1 LGIKGFEKRGV
12 LILNLFSK
20 AKVSES
26 KELKNKEIEIN
37 IDDGNLLNKESYHK
51 DIQIEASKRES
62 IWNRPIKLQDFKFKK
77 MKNNIEDKPSKPKSI
92 RLVTMDIGSKDIKV
106 VEGQVKGGKIKVY
119 SMGKIKSP
127 EDIIQDG
134 ELYNEEPILLKLKDE
149 MKSYRVR
156 AKNIAMVSSSS
167 TIISRELVVP
177 YVDSYEELKTL
188 VNYEIQQ
195 FLCINLN
202 NYTVQF
208 MKLEEVIIDDVRKQK
223 LFVIIYPKNIIDSYR
238 NLANK
243 LLLNPY
249 SLDITNNSIRK
260 LSNIADIYNVDLIEK
275 EESVL
280 YLDLG
285 YKTIN
290 LSIVNDNKLEF
301 IRVMPSGGIE
311 IDKFI
316 SDFNQISMDEAEEI
330 KKTQVHVGKHRK
342 ENELN
347 DGVVEVIEQW
357 LDDLNRIIQ
366 FYTNKSNGKKINH
379 IYLYGGTSKLK
390 GIDEYIALKTQID
403 TTKIITANN
412 IEFDKKIDTT
422 TIEEYVNAL
431 GALIRL

>member
-1 LGIKGFEKRGV
+1 MS
-12 LILNLFSK
+12 LFSK

-62 IWNRPIKLQDFKFKK
+62 IWNRPIKLEDFKFKR
-77 MKNNIEDKPSKPKSI
+77 MKNNSENKASKPKSI

-119 SMGKIKSP
+119 SMSKIKSP

-149 MKSYRVR
+149 MRNYRVK

-202 NYTVQF
+202 NYAVQF

-238 NLANK
+238 NLATK

-260 LSNIADIYNVDLIEK
+260 LSNIAEIYNVDLIEK

-330 KKTQVHVGKHRK
+330 KKTQVHVGKRRK

-390 GIDEYIALKTQID
+390 GIDEYIALKTQIE

-412 IEFDKKIDTT
+412 IEFDKKINTT